1 MKIEINLKIFIVL
14 ILFFL
19 INNINTYL
27 VFLFFILI
35 HEIGHLLVG
44 ILIGG
49 KPKRMSL
56 DIFGVSLEFY
66 SYAKTN
72 SWYNLIFYLSGPAIN
87 IIIASVIYLLFKNK
101 DDLLLIMFTNLA
113 IGIFNLIPILPLD
126 GGKILR
132 EVLKMKIGI
141 RLANKISIYISKWVL
156 VIISFVYSILIIKMK
171 NIVVFFLLI
180 YLWYLYSIEEKK
192 YNIYEKTSN
201 VIEKMI

>member
-35 HEIGHLLVG
+35 HEIAHLIVG

-66 SYAKTN
+66 SYEKTN
-72 SWYNLIFYLSGPAIN
+72 SWYNLIFYLSGPISN
-87 IIIASVIYLLFKNK
+87 IIIAGVIYLLFKNK
-101 DDLLLIMFTNLA
+101 DELLLIMVTNLA

-132 EVLKMKIGI
+132 EILKLKIGI

-201 VIEKMI
+201 AIEKMI